1 MILDK
6 EFPPDERVENEAL
19 ILLEGG
25 HEVYILCYDYSRS
38 RSKIENY
45 RGIVIQRIPTSKIL
59 IRRLRIFQHPS
70 LNLYRYF
77 WEYKVKKFVVHNHI
91 DVLHIHD
98 LYMVPSG
105 IKARRYIGI
114 QVVVDLHENY
124 PAALK
129 EYTWATTLPGRL
141 IVRPRDWENI
151 EAAYF
156 QNVDRIIVLSQ
167 YYQRQLLKKYTFL
180 KDDNITVYPNV
191 PCVKDL
197 LSYKIR
203 KVFDKKDIFIVLY
216 FGVVARR
223 RGIFTVFEA
232 LRILSQKIQQ
242 EIKLLLIGPIDANER
257 KEFKKYLSDNKT
269 KDQIIHYP
277 WKDIREMPSYIT
289 DSDVCLSP
297 ILKNDQHESGIANK
311 VFQYMLFA
319 RPVIVSDCGP
329 QKELVETIGCGLVH
343 KSNDAS
349 DLAVKIH
356 YLQANPELR
365 KTMGEKGRKAVLE
378 IYNTEVQGK
387 QLKELYNSIKVERN
401 INNYDILC

>member
-1 MILDK
+1 MRIGMILDK

-25 HEVYILCYDYSRS
+25 HEVYVLCYGYSRS
-38 RSKIENY
+38 QTKIENY
-45 RGIVIQRIPTSKIL
+45 RGIVIQRIPTSKCL
-59 IRRLRIFQHPS
+59 IKRLRVFQHPS
-70 LNLYRYF
+70 LNLYKNF
-77 WEYKVKKFVVHNHI
+77 WERKVKKFVVHNHI

-129 EYTWATTLPGRL
+129 AYTWANTLTGRL
-141 IVRPRDWENI
+141 IIRPQDWKDI
-151 EAAYF
+151 EAVYF

-167 YYQRQLLKKYTFL
+167 YYRIQLLRKYTFL
-180 KDDNITVYPNV
+180 KDDAITVYPNV
-191 PCVKDL
+191 PCVKGL
-197 LSYKIR
+197 LNYKIR
-203 KVFDKKDIFIVLY
+203 RVLDKEDNFTLLY
-216 FGVVARR
+216 FGVIARR

-232 LRILSQKIQQ
+232 LRILIQQ
-242 EIKLLLIGPIDANER
+242 GRQKIKLLLIGPIDTNEK
-257 KEFKKYLSDNKT
+257 KEFNKYLSDNT
-269 KDQIIHYP
+269 LKDQIIHYR
-277 WKDIREMPSYIT
+277 WKDISEMPSYIT

-329 QKELVETIGCGLVH
+329 QKDLIETTGCGLVH
-343 KSNDAS
+343 KSDNAI
-349 DLAVKIH
+349 DLAMKIQ
-356 YLQANPELR
+356 YLQDNPELR
-365 KTMGEKGRKAVLE
+365 KIMGEKGRKAVLE
-378 IYNTEVQGK
+378 IYNTEIQGR
-387 QLKELYNSIKVERN
+387 QLIELYKA
-401 INNYDILC
+401 INV

>member
-1 MILDK
+1 MVLDSR
-6 EFPPDERVENEAL
+6 FPPDERVENEAL

-25 HEVYILCYDYSRS
+25 HEVYILCYGYSRS
-38 RSKIENY
+38 QSKIENY
-45 RGIVIQRIPTSKIL
+45 RGVVIQRIPTSKIL
-59 IRRLRIFQHPS
+59 IKCLRLFQHPS
-70 LNLYRYF
+70 LNIYRYF

-98 LYMVPSG
+98 LYMVPAG
-105 IKARRYIGI
+105 IKARRHFGI

-129 EYTWATTLPGRL
+129 AYTWATTLPRRL
-141 IVRPRDWENI
+141 IVRPQDWENI
-151 EAAYF
+151 EETYL

-167 YYQRQLLKKYTFL
+167 YYRRQLLKKYTFL
-180 KDDNITVYPNV
+180 KDENFTVYPNV

-216 FGVVARR
+216 FGVIARR
-223 RGIFTVFEA
+223 RGIFTVLDA
-232 LRILSQKIQQ
+232 LRILSQQIQP
-242 EIKLLLIGPIDANER
+242 EIKLLLIGPIDANEQ
-257 KEFKKYLSDNKT
+257 KEFKKYLSENT
-269 KDQIIHYP
+269 LKDQIIYYS

-329 QKELVETIGCGLVH
+329 QKDLIETIGCGLVH
-343 KSNDAS
+343 RSNDAS
-349 DLAVKIH
+349 DLAAKIH
-356 YLQANPELR
+356 YLQENPELG
-365 KTMGEKGRKAVLE
+365 KSMGEKGRKAVLE

-387 QLKELYNSIKVERN
+387 QIIELYKSMENTIGYR
-401 INNYDILC
+401 